1 MVTMN
6 DIAARTG
13 VSRSTV
19 SCVLNGRAVELRIPD
34 ATQQRVLEVASELGY
49 RHNEMARSVAGGKSR
64 MIGFITGEPGADVEF
79 KSRVMV
85 GVIEAAAER
94 GYTVQVLYLPPKTLR
109 QEVVERCIEWR
120 LAGVV
125 SLALH
130 PRVVNEL
137 HREISRYEM
146 EMAVLEDSQAYPWA
160 VNVSSASS
168 DGMRQAVDH
177 LVELG
182 HQRIAMLAAAADNDH
197 SLWRERVF
205 RKLCR
210 ERGIKLTS
218 RMIEHGDWWEPSPN
232 ETAAR
237 RLLEQEERPTG
248 VICCGDPAAVTLL
261 NTARAMGIAV
271 PEQLSVVGYGDYS
284 FAIFSDPPLTTV
296 TQPFRELGKL
306 AANRL
311 LDRIANSSH
320 DWDELERTTLASTL
334 TVRASTA
341 PVPVE
346 RPNITP

>member
-1 MVTMN
+1 MN
-6 DIAARTG
+6 DIATRTG

-64 MIGFITGEPGADVEF
+64 MLGFITGEPGADVEF

-94 GYTVQVLYLPPKTLR
+94 GYTVQVLYLPPKTL
-109 QEVVERCIEWR
+109 QHEVVERCIEWR

-125 SLALH
+125 TLALH

-137 HREISRYEM
+137 HREIARYDM
-146 EMAVLEDSQAYPWA
+146 EMAVLEDSQAYSFA

-177 LVELG
+177 LFDLG
-182 HQRIAMLAAAADNDH
+182 HRRIAMIAAAADNDH
-197 SLWRERVF
+197 SMWRERLF

-210 ERGIKLTS
+210 ERGI
-218 RMIEHGDWWEPSPN
+218 RVAPGMIVHGDWWDQATN

-237 RLLEQEERPTG
+237 QLLEQNTRPIG

-261 NTARAMGIAV
+261 NTARALGISV
-271 PEQLSVVGYGDYS
+271 PDQLSVVGYGDYS
-284 FAIFSDPPLTTV
+284 ISIFSDPPLTTV

-306 AANRL
+306 AVNRL
-311 LDRIANSSH
+311 VDRIVASSH
-320 DWDELERTTLASTL
+320 DWDELQRATLASTL
-334 TVRASTA
+334 TIRASTGRA
-341 PVPVE
+341 PE
-346 RPNITP
+346 